1 VVLYSGNT
9 KRRNT
14 QLTTA
19 THDKIYDFLF
29 NLPCLL
35 QRTVDYTILFSL
47 FLHSGHDS
55 QIVVMRL
62 VGGFFFY
69 STANSFGELRLGG
82 FFSRKQTLC
91 QTDAG
96 KKSFDHAFDQLL
108 HDLSISSN
116 CKPVFSN
123 WKIRFLLVATI
134 L

>member
-9 KRRNT
+9 KRRHT

-69 STANSFGELRLGG
+69 STRQIHLESLDWGA
-82 FFSRKQTLC
+82 FSLASKLCARQTQDKNHLIM
-91 QTDAG
+91 
-96 KKSFDHAFDQLL
+96 
-108 HDLSISSN
+108 LSTN
-116 CKPVFSN
+116 YC
-123 WKIRFLLVATI
+123 TT
-134 L
+134 